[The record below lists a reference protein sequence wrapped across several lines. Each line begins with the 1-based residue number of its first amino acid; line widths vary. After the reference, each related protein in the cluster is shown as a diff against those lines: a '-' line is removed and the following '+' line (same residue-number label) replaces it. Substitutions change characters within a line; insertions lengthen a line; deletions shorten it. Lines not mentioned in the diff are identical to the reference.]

1 MMIRP
6 KATLAEVYDRAL
18 EEEALLRELE
28 ETMTCHQCG
37 VPVSE
42 AWVYCPNCH
51 GQLQHSCPS
60 CGKLVRNEWEICVF
74 CGGPQP
80 RAAAR
85 PQLSTVQA
93 APSLQPVMPAAQP
106 GSTSLRNPFRRETP
120 PAPPSAAPFSD
131 EVDAYRPAYAGIA
144 GRETGE
150 TETVGCSIPSTLI
163 PHPNLS
169 INSLQPLPPLS
180 HATIPPPSTAASY
193 GRAAAAENN
202 VGFTVCTPASRSPA
216 SGLRPERRH
225 PTSRS
230 SRCRQH
236 NVGGRWLQACRRR
249 SAQPAKVLIVCVWP
263 MLGNSSANGV
273 LVENRQING
282 VQ

>member
-1 MMIRP
+1 MSPELINTIGTIVGVLVAALGAFLFAFWIAMGIWTFNDIRSRTRDWLVITLAVALVLIFPLIGLILYMMIRP

-131 EVDAYRPAYAGIA
+131 EVDDAYRPA
-144 GRETGE
+144 RM
-150 TETVGCSIPSTLI
+150 
-163 PHPNLS
+163 
-169 INSLQPLPPLS
+169 
-180 HATIPPPSTAASY
+180 
-193 GRAAAAENN
+193 
-202 VGFTVCTPASRSPA
+202 
-216 SGLRPERRH
+216 PE
-225 PTSRS
+225 
-230 SRCRQH
+230 
-236 NVGGRWLQACRRR
+236 
-249 SAQPAKVLIVCVWP
+249 
-263 MLGNSSANGV
+263 
-273 LVENRQING
+273 
-282 VQ
+282 